1 MKASFPLAIAALA
14 ALIAFAGQA
23 LGQPPHGRPHGPGA
37 GHEGRPMGRM
47 EGMDLD
53 PATRAEIDAIVA
65 ETRAAGEQLRE
76 ELESAELGMRELL
89 SQDAPALDL
98 VMAQAELIGEL
109 ETERRKHRLATMLAI
124 RALFSDEERAALQ
137 QQRMERRDAR
147 FEQVRELCLADLEAL
162 CPDAEDG
169 QDVRRCLHEL
179 ATPRS
184 SSAQRTLPGTCR
196 RNSVTL
202 CSEARIRHC
211 GTRPRSAV
219 ALKMARVRI

>member
-1 MKASFPLAIAALA
+1 
-14 ALIAFAGQA
+14 
-23 LGQPPHGRPHGPGA
+23 
-37 GHEGRPMGRM
+37 MGRM

-76 ELESAELGMRELL
+76 ELESAEMGMRELL

-162 CPDAEDG
+162 CPDAENG
-169 QDVRRCLHEL
+169 QDVRRCLHEYRDL
-179 ATPRS
+179 LSDGCAD
-184 SSAQRTLPGTCR
+184 ALPDRKRHHRRRFRGGDR
-196 RNSVTL
+196 RN
-202 CSEARIRHC
+202 
-211 GTRPRSAV
+211 
-219 ALKMARVRI
+219 